1 MEQCKNCEAVL
12 TGPYCS
18 QCGQKALAERITL
31 GYIIRSFVEAITNL
45 EQGFWYTMRELIS
58 RPGVVAAEYLEGKR
72 QRYFHP
78 VRYLLIL
85 VTAVAVV
92 SLATGIYDLQ
102 QSEMQNFQNQALG
115 IQPDGEA
122 IARQQKIQEEIK
134 KYLNLMAMITLPFI
148 SFVAYRLFRKKGYN
162 YAEHLAI
169 VAFWSA
175 QMAIIGLLVQ
185 LIFVSIPGATI
196 YALPANILIGA
207 LYYGI
212 GYRQLFKIGYGQA
225 FTKGLLANVL
235 GFLLMMAVL
244 IVVMFIV
251 VMIYVLIFK

>member
-85 VTAVAVV
+85 VTAVTVV
-92 SLATGIYDLQ
+92 SLASGVYDLQ
-102 QSEMQNFQNQALG
+102 QNEIQHLQNQALG
-115 IQPDGEA
+115 LQPDDKYLL
-122 IARQQKIQEEIK
+122 RQQKVQEESK
-134 KYLNLMAMITLPFI
+134 KYLNLIAMATLPFV
-148 SFVAYRLFRKKGYN
+148 SFVGYRLFRKKRYN

-175 QMAIIGLLVQ
+175 QLAAIGMVVQFAFLVA
-185 LIFVSIPGATI
+185 PGAAA
-196 YALPANILIGA
+196 YALPANLLIGS
-207 LYYGI
+207 LYFGV
-212 GYRQLFKIGYGQA
+212 GYRQLFNIGHGQA
-225 FTKGLLANVL
+225 FAKGLLANLL
-235 GFLLMMAVL
+235 GFLLMMASVIVITIVAVL
-244 IVVMFIV
+244 AYKF
-251 VMIYVLIFK
+251 LFK